1 VQFTAQQTEQAGFA
15 CAVGSNQADF
25 VARVERDIDVVEECA
40 AGFAS
45 SENVIKNDYRWPAEY
60 LSCWRDCCVRFAS
73 GQAVGLPH
81 LRFYDWALRLTGIST
96 MLVGATLIAID
107 RQ

>member
-1 VQFTAQQTEQAGFA
+1 MPRMRETCWKRIMYLFKRAAL
-15 CAVGSNQADF
+15 CL
-25 VARVERDIDVVEECA
+25 CA